1 MPGKG
6 SAKITPQKQLLI
18 PELRHTLHLGGV
30 EEATMTR
37 IILVRHGETP
47 WNKDKIFR
55 GSVDI
60 PLNDTG
66 REEAR
71 LAGEWL
77 KEEKID
83 ATYSSPLSRA
93 VETAETIACRQ
104 GLKVEKLEGLA
115 DLNYGDWQGLPLAV
129 VKKKYADLY
138 RQWETMPQTVRF
150 PNGETLEE
158 VRVRALAAVDEV
170 LQRHPGRSILLVS
183 HRVVNKVL
191 ITAFIGLDNS
201 HFWRIGQDTTAVNR
215 FDKVGPIW
223 NIVSIN
229 DICHLRS
236 IARRPY
242 IDF

>member
-1 MPGKG
+1 
-6 SAKITPQKQLLI
+6 
-18 PELRHTLHLGGV
+18 
-30 EEATMTR
+30 MTR

-77 KEEKID
+77 KGEKID
-83 ATYSSPLSRA
+83 VAYSSPLSRA
-93 VETAETIACRQ
+93 VETAENIACHH
-104 GLKVEKLEGLA
+104 GLTVQKLDGLA
-115 DLNYGDWQGLPLAV
+115 DLNYGDWQGLPLAE
-129 VKKKYADLY
+129 VKKTSGDFYW
-138 RQWETMPQTVRF
+138 QWETMPQTVRF

-158 VRVRALAAVDEV
+158 VRVRALTAVDEV
-170 LQRHPGRSILLVS
+170 LQRHPDQNILLAS

-191 ITAFIGLDNS
+191 IAAFIGLDNS

-215 FDKVGPIW
+215 FDKVGPVW
-223 NIVSIN
+223 NIVTIN

-236 IARRPY
+236 ITRGPY